1 MYNKDI
7 NTVQRIAFI
16 MIINK
21 EKKFNHNDKIP
32 FLTLTLLDDRAI
44 LKHIKREIN
53 QNQGDKENPRP
64 RLLGKTSKY
73 QKKT

>member
-1 MYNKDI
+1 MYNKNI
-7 NTVQRIAFI
+7 YTVQRIASI

-21 EKKFNHNDKIP
+21 EREFNHHDKIH
-32 FLTLTLLDDRAI
+32 FLTLSLLEDRAI

-53 QNQGDKENPRP
+53 QNQDEKENPHR
-64 RLLGKTSKY
+64 RLIGKTSKY

>member
-7 NTVQRIAFI
+7 YTVQHIAFN
-16 MIINK
+16 MILNK
-21 EKKFNHNDKIP
+21 ERKFNHHDKIP
-32 FLTLTLLDDRAI
+32 FLTLTRLEDRAI

-53 QNQGDKENPRP
+53 QNQGKKENPRP
-64 RLLGKTSKY
+64 RLIGKTSKY

>member
-1 MYNKDI
+1 LYNKDI

-53 QNQGDKENPRP
+53 QNQDEKENPRP
-64 RLLGKTSKY
+64 RLTGKTSKY